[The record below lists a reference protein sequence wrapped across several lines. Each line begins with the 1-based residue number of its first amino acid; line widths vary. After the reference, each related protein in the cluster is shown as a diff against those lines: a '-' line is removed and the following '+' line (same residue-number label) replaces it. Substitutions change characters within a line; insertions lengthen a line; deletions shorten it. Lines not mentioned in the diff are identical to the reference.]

1 MNRWYRRF
9 RFKSVPRVFWAVLT
23 MLLFLLLTV
32 VFAGYKKNQEIVL
45 EFGMFTGSNWDVA
58 NANSFVII
66 DQAIDRFE
74 QEHPG
79 VQIHYYSGVIKD
91 DYSEWLSRKLLA
103 GEEPDVFMVLSN
115 DFNQFSSLGVMK
127 NLDDL
132 IRKDPD
138 FDQEQYFSSAFR
150 TGQYGGAQYALPYEV
165 MPTLMFVNKTLLTR
179 EGIEM
184 PDQDWTWEDLYEI
197 CQKVTKDTDGDG
209 ALDYFGIYNFDWMDA
224 VCSNG
229 GEIFKSDGS
238 ACYFTD
244 DRIVESV
251 KYIRQLNELNQGQKV
266 VQEDFNGG
274 RVAFMPL
281 TFAEYRTYKTYPYKI
296 RRYANFQWDCITMP
310 AGNQGENLSQVDTL
324 LMGIS
329 ANTRKE
335 KLAWEFLKLLTYDE
349 KFQTDIFRYSQGA
362 SVLKA
367 VTQSREMEN
376 ILQEDMEKGDTVISG
391 NLLGRVIEEGH
402 IEPQF
407 KRYEQALSLAD
418 SEINN
423 ILENEKSIDSSL
435 KILQRTVNSYLQQ

>member
-1 MNRWYRRF
+1 
-9 RFKSVPRVFWAVLT
+9 
-23 MLLFLLLTV
+23 
-32 VFAGYKKNQEIVL
+32 
-45 EFGMFTGSNWDVA
+45 MFTGSNWDVA

-66 DQAIDRFE
+66 DEAIARFE

-79 VQIHYYSGVIKD
+79 VRIHYYSGVRKD

-103 GEEPDVFMVLSN
+103 GEEPDVFMVLGD

-127 NLDDL
+127 NLDD
-132 IRKDPD
+132 IIQADPD
-138 FDQEQYFSSAFR
+138 FDPERYFSSAFR
-150 TGQYGGAQYALPYEV
+150 TGQYGGAQYALPYEAV
-165 MPTLMFVNKTLLTR
+165 PTLMFVNKTLLTR
-179 EGIEM
+179 EGIEI
-184 PDQDWTWEDLYEI
+184 PDPDWTWQDLYEI

-209 ALDYFGIYNFDWMDA
+209 ALDHFGIYNFDWKDA

-229 GEIFKSDGS
+229 GEIFRPDGT
-238 ACYFTD
+238 ACYLTD
-244 DRIVESV
+244 DKIAESV

-266 VQEDFNGG
+266 VQDDFNGG
-274 RVAFMPL
+274 SVAFMPL

-310 AGNQGENLSQVDTL
+310 AGSQGENLSQVDAL

-329 ANTRKE
+329 ANTKEE

-349 KFQTDIFRYSQGA
+349 QIQTEIFQYSQGA

-376 ILQEDMEKGDTVISG
+376 IVQEDMEEGDTVISG

-407 KRYEQALSLAD
+407 KRYEQAIALAD
-418 SEINN
+418 SEIKN
-423 ILENEKSIDSSL
+423 ILENDKSIDSSL
-435 KILQRTVNSYLQQ
+435 KILQRTINSYLQQ